1 MFMGYFQCVTQG
13 RDFLAIFVFGKIL
26 QEAHGGSSFF
36 FFFQHTYVTTPQV
49 DGAQEINNVAI
60 LGSQWKSLCKRM
72 ENAKFPGKVVSVNVD
87 SYNREMF

>member
-1 MFMGYFQCVTQG
+1 MSH
-13 RDFLAIFVFGKIL
+13 RAEISLLFLSLEKFSKKLMVEVPL
-26 QEAHGGSSFF
+26 F
-36 FFFQHTYVTTPQV
+36 FFFQHTCVTTPQV